1 MDADRKILDYL
12 LIGKSVDPTSL
23 LNTKNKTNTFNFYV
37 QPTPLTLFFGS
48 KVYRG
53 FKVDT
58 PDFDTQKSNFVR
70 FHPFPTPWKHH
81 KTLWFP
87 DVAWEQR
94 NGPLGKNWL
103 R

>member
-1 MDADRKILDYL
+1 MVADRKTLDYL

-37 QPTPLTLFFGS
+37 QPTPLTPFFGS
-48 KVYRG
+48 KAYRG

-70 FHPFPTPWKHH
+70 FHSFPTPWKHH

-87 DVAWEQR
+87 VAREQR